1 MITLFKKLIF
11 LLNSSQK
18 NTVIFLFFL
27 ILVGMLFEVLG
38 IGLIIPVFSII
49 IDPNFFDKYILEL
62 SYLIKNFSFD
72 FSQLKFS
79 KNQVVIFTVLLV
91 VIIYTIKNC
100 FLGYLFWKQN
110 NFIRLVALD
119 WSKKLFSGYLYSPYS
134 FHLKS
139 NSAYLLTNILHSLT
153 IAYGIESLLIL
164 AAELLVIFG
173 IGVLLLSI
181 EPIGALAVI
190 LTMGFCSYFFY
201 LNTRKY
207 LSSWGKERHYYEG
220 QKHKHFKQAFDGIKD
235 LKVLGREKNF
245 FNKWEFFNKAAT
257 KVERNLKIVQILPR
271 FWLELVTIIGLSI
284 LLIAMTVQNK
294 PINNIIPIIGVF
306 GAAAYRIIP
315 SINRILGSLQRLRFD
330 LPLVNIIHKEL
341 TETIKIDKIVA
352 IKNNLDFNDVIKI
365 DKVNFSYESRPLL
378 VLSNIS
384 ANISIGSQ
392 VGFVGESGSGKTTL
406 VDIIL
411 GLLRPSDGFIK
422 VDGTDI
428 QKNLSNW
435 QKNIGYVPQ
444 DIYLSDD
451 TLRNNIAYGLNS
463 NEIDEKSLKEAT
475 KVANLDK
482 FIKNLPDGLNTMV
495 GEHGVRISG
504 GQRQRVGIARA
515 LYSNP
520 NILILDE
527 ATSSLDINIEK
538 EIMKEISKLKG
549 KKTVIIVAHRLSTV
563 SQCDKLFKLEKGKI
577 IKEGSYE
584 EVISL

>member
-1 MITLFKKLIF
+1 MIILFKKLIS

-27 ILVGMLFEVLG
+27 ILVSILLEVLG

-79 KNQVVIFTVLLV
+79 KSQVVIFTVLLV
-91 VIIYTIKNC
+91 VIVYTIKNC

-139 NSAYLLTNILHSLT
+139 NSSYLFTNILYALA
-153 IAYGIESLLIL
+153 IANGIENFLIL
-164 AAELLVIFG
+164 AAELLIIFG
-173 IGVLLLSI
+173 IGALLLSI
-181 EPIGALAVI
+181 EPIGALTAI
-190 LTMGFCSYFFY
+190 LTMGFCSYFFH

-207 LSSWGKERHYYEG
+207 LSSWGKERHYYDG
-220 QKHKHFKQAFDGIKD
+220 QKLKHFKQAFDGIKH
-235 LKVLGREKNF
+235 LKILGREKNF

-257 KVERNLKIVQILPR
+257 KVDRNLRIVQILPR

-306 GAAAYRIIP
+306 GAAAFRIIP

-463 NEIDEKSLKEAT
+463 NEIDEKSLKDAT

>member
-1 MITLFKKLIF
+1 MIILFKKLIS

-79 KNQVVIFTVLLV
+79 KSQIVIFTVLLV
-91 VIIYTIKNC
+91 VIVYTIKNC
-100 FLGYLFWKQN
+100 FLGYLFWKQS

-139 NSAYLLTNILHSLT
+139 NSAYLLTNILYSHT
-153 IAYGIESLLIL
+153 IAHGIENIL
-164 AAELLVIFG
+164 VLTAELLVIFG
-173 IGVLLLSI
+173 IGALLLSI

-190 LTMGFCSYFFY
+190 LTMGFCSFFFY

-207 LSSWGKERHYYEG
+207 LSSWGKERHYYDG
-220 QKHKHFKQAFDGIKD
+220 QKFKHFKQAFDGIKD

-257 KVERNLKIVQILPR
+257 KVDRNLRMVQILPR

-306 GAAAYRIIP
+306 GAAAFRIIP
-315 SINRILGSLQRLRFD
+315 SINRILGSIQRLRFD

>member
-1 MITLFKKLIF
+1 MIILFKKLIS

-62 SYLIKNFSFD
+62 SYLIKNFSFY

-79 KNQVVIFTVLLV
+79 KSQVVIFTVLLV
-91 VIIYTIKNC
+91 VIVYTIKNC
-100 FLGYLFWKQN
+100 FLGYLFWKQS

-119 WSKKLFSGYLYSPYS
+119 WSKKLFSGYLYSPFS

-139 NSAYLLTNILHSLT
+139 NSSYLFNNIIRALT

-207 LSSWGKERHYYEG
+207 LSSWGKERHYYDG
-220 QKHKHFKQAFDGIKD
+220 QKLKHFKQAFDGIKD

-520 NILILDE
+520 KILILDE

>member
-1 MITLFKKLIF
+1 
-11 LLNSSQK
+11 
-18 NTVIFLFFL
+18 
-27 ILVGMLFEVLG
+27 
-38 IGLIIPVFSII
+38 
-49 IDPNFFDKYILEL
+49 
-62 SYLIKNFSFD
+62 
-72 FSQLKFS
+72 
-79 KNQVVIFTVLLV
+79 
-91 VIIYTIKNC
+91 
-100 FLGYLFWKQN
+100 
-110 NFIRLVALD
+110 
-119 WSKKLFSGYLYSPYS
+119 
-134 FHLKS
+134 
-139 NSAYLLTNILHSLT
+139 
-153 IAYGIESLLIL
+153 
-164 AAELLVIFG
+164 
-173 IGVLLLSI
+173 
-181 EPIGALAVI
+181 
-190 LTMGFCSYFFY
+190 
-201 LNTRKY
+201 
-207 LSSWGKERHYYEG
+207 
-220 QKHKHFKQAFDGIKD
+220 
-235 LKVLGREKNF
+235 
-245 FNKWEFFNKAAT
+245 
-257 KVERNLKIVQILPR
+257 
-271 FWLELVTIIGLSI
+271 
-284 LLIAMTVQNK
+284 
-294 PINNIIPIIGVF
+294 
-306 GAAAYRIIP
+306 
-315 SINRILGSLQRLRFD
+315 LRFD

-482 FIKNLPDGLNTMV
+482 FVKNLPDGLNTMV

>member
-1 MITLFKKLIF
+1 
-11 LLNSSQK
+11 
-18 NTVIFLFFL
+18 
-27 ILVGMLFEVLG
+27 MLFEVLG

-79 KNQVVIFTVLLV
+79 KNQVVIFTVLFV
-91 VIIYTIKNC
+91 VIVYTIKNC

-110 NFIRLVALD
+110 NFIRLIALD
-119 WSKKLFSGYLYSPYS
+119 WSKKLFSGYLYLPYS

-139 NSAYLLTNILHSLT
+139 NSAYLLTNTLYSLI
-153 IAYGIESLLIL
+153 IANGIESLLIL
-164 AAELLVIFG
+164 VAELLVIFG

-190 LTMGFCSYFFY
+190 LTMGFCSYLFY

-207 LSSWGKERHYYEG
+207 LSSWGKERHYYDG

-257 KVERNLKIVQILPR
+257 KVDRNLRIVQILPR

-284 LLIAMTVQNK
+284 LLIVMTVQNK
-294 PINNIIPIIGVF
+294 PVNNIIPIIGVF

-482 FIKNLPDGLNTMV
+482 FVKNLPDGLNTML
-495 GEHGVRISG
+495 GEHGVRLSG

-577 IKEGSYE
+577 VKEGSYE